1 VTPARKYYKTE
12 PSSSAL
18 VFYWGVQGEYP
29 QLKMHNVI
37 FSDDYKKE
45 FTEIFDDG
53 KVPNDPT
60 IYIYIS
66 SKYNPTDAVE
76 NGENWF
82 VMINMPPGKE
92 KSELDIESVKKKII
106 EKVKKTLNIDL
117 NKKIIFE
124 RILTPQMIEEK
135 TSSVFGSLYGISS
148 NNRFAAFLRQ
158 DNRSKEYNGLYFCG
172 GSAHPGGGIPLVILS
187 GKIVS
192 DLISKYGV

>member
-1 VTPARKYYKTE
+1 
-12 PSSSAL
+12 
-18 VFYWGVQGEYP
+18 
-29 QLKMHNVI
+29 MHNVI
-37 FSDDYKKE
+37 FSEDYKKE

-124 RILTPQMIEEK
+124 KILTPQMIEEK